1 MFFQIVAPKLL
12 KPRKKSVGF
21 SASIRVFA
29 QPLTPRKGTR
39 GRNNEYFENGS
50 KMFVVVKTFLDFS
63 FPDQKG
69 IFFASAVNLCDPYYD
84 YKFQSYNICQI
95 QPNRPKLPNELP
107 IQLIHRDFV
116 FSCFFT
122 FELNSRL
129 FLTL

>member
-1 MFFQIVAPKLL
+1 MNISKTARKCLLL
-12 KPRKKSVGF
+12 KNLDLFKK
-21 SASIRVFA
+21 
-29 QPLTPRKGTR
+29 
-39 GRNNEYFENGS
+39 
-50 KMFVVVKTFLDFS
+50 VVKTFLDFS

-84 YKFQSYNICQI
+84 YKFQSYDICQM
-95 QPNRPKLPNELP
+95 QSNRPKLPNELP
-107 IQLIHRDFV
+107 IQLIHRDFI